1 MRTALFGWL
10 ALGALWS
17 TSGVMAAVPLQ
28 VTIEGTV
35 THVDYKSIDIDG
47 KHYILHPNIASDL
60 ATRVHVGERVHVE
73 VAPTAQGATVQ
84 TVRRL
89 N

>member
-1 MRTALFGWL
+1 MHRAMFGWL
-10 ALGALWS
+10 AVGALWYA
-17 TSGVMAAVPLQ
+17 TQAPAAVPLQ

-35 THVDYKSIDIDG
+35 THIDSKSIDIDG
-47 KHYILHPNIASDL
+47 KHYDLHPSVAL
-60 ATRVHVGERVHVE
+60 ELYARVHVGERVHVE

-84 TVRRL
+84 TVQRL